1 MPAPL
6 ARVAPITA
14 PAAAPS
20 RGAPGRGAAPGS
32 GAPAPRARTDVACR
46 LAVLAETRPV
56 AMPAGRGGAAG
67 HGASYGGAVY
77 RAADA
82 LRAPAGG
89 EAVEVS
95 VRQAPDGGRLTV
107 ARRTA
112 GARTV
117 AIEAQVA

>member
-1 MPAPL
+1 VPAPL

-14 PAAAPS
+14 PAAAS
-20 RGAPGRGAAPGS
+20 YRGAPGRGAAPGV
-32 GAPAPRARTDVACR
+32 GAPAARARTDVACR

-56 AMPAGRGGAAG
+56 AAPAGGAAG

-77 RAADA
+77 RAVDA